1 VAERWQ
7 KTEVFIREPC
17 YFKLII
23 SLVFSVTVY
32 NDEDEK
38 FQLSVPNN
46 WKFGKS
52 ELNNGLGSSQS
63 YIRKV
68 TGFVPEGAR
77 EKTNVNVVV
86 SAVAI
91 DFKNMGSFGSPDS
104 FGIKLVN
111 LVDRKFGRYKDKN
124 VPTARLLDAYNVG
137 DIYYAEYET
146 FEDYSDE
153 IGDYATKL
161 RFFVAN
167 AIRNPGSYNRLY
179 SVTGVCDQRD
189 VDKFYPD
196 IVKVINCSMFM
207 PNISNF

>member
-1 VAERWQ
+1 MCKICPQ
-7 KTEVFIREPC
+7 
-17 YFKLII
+17 
-23 SLVFSVTVY
+23 
-32 NDEDEK
+32 
-38 FQLSVPNN
+38 N

-137 DIYYAEYET
+137 IRVSFPNNKPNMNVMFQVGDIYYAEYET

-167 AIRNPGSYNRLY
+167 AIRNPGRLY
-179 SVTGVCDQRD
+179 IYIDCG
-189 VDKFYPD
+189 K
-196 IVKVINCSMFM
+196 
-207 PNISNF
+207 